1 MQDQKNRP
9 VENLT
14 IRIGT
19 RGSPLALYQANLVQQ
34 LLGEAHGVE
43 VEDRHTRFPIQVITT
58 TGDKV
63 QDRPLSAI
71 GGKGLFTKEIEEAL
85 LGDVID
91 IAVHCVKDMPTQCP
105 EGLMLTTT
113 LEREDPRDAFLS
125 PKAGS
130 IEELPHGAVVGS
142 TSLRR
147 QAQILAKRPD
157 LKVVTY
163 RGIVE
168 TRLRKLADG
177 EVDATLLAV
186 AGLNRLGRANQIT
199 SIVDPAFMVPAVGQG
214 SLTIEARID
223 DLAVRAALAPLS
235 HVPTELATAVERAF
249 LDVLD
254 GSCRTPIA
262 GYARFTEGDT
272 LVFEGRILMP
282 DGTGAKDV
290 SGTSLITSEA
300 EAVSF
305 GTEMG
310 KTLRA
315 DAGADFMAR
324 LAEAVEGSGA
334 NPGEAPKK

>member
-1 MQDQKNRP
+1 MQSQKNI
-9 VENLT
+9 T

-19 RGSPLALYQANLVQQ
+19 RGSPLALYQANLVQR
-34 LLGEAHGVE
+34 LLCEAHGVA
-43 VEDRHTRFPIQVITT
+43 DADKDTRFPVQIITT

-63 QDRPLSAI
+63 QDRALNAI

-85 LGDVID
+85 LAGTID
-91 IAVHCVKDMPTQCP
+91 IAVHSLKDMPTECP
-105 EGLMLTTT
+105 EGLMLTTA

-125 PKAGS
+125 PKAAS
-130 IEELPHGAVVGS
+130 LEELPQGAVVGS

-147 QAQILAKRPD
+147 QAQILARRPD

-168 TRLRKLADG
+168 TRLRKLAAG

-186 AGLNRLGRANQIT
+186 AGLNRLGKAGEIT
-199 SIVDPAFMVPAVGQG
+199 SIFDPQIMVPAVAQG
-214 SLTIEARID
+214 VITVEARTD
-223 DLAVRAALAPLS
+223 DVAVREALAPLS
-235 HVPTELATAVERAF
+235 HVPTELAVAAERAF
-249 LDVLD
+249 LAVLD

-262 GYARFTEGDT
+262 GYARFTEGNT

-290 SGTSLITSEA
+290 SGTSLVTSMG

-310 KTLRA
+310 NTLRA
-315 DAGADFMAR
+315 DAGPEFMAR

-334 NPGEAPKK
+334 NPSEAPKK